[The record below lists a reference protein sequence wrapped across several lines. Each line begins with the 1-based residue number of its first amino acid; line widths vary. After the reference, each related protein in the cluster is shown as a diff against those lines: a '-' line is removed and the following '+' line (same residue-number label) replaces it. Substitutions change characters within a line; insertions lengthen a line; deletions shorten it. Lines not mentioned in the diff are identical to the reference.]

1 MSRGAIEPLTATAVE
16 KLKANGASN
25 RRVMVGGED
34 CAGLHLR
41 IEGGSRSWALRY
53 KLGERRRDI
62 GLGPYNAKARMT
74 DAEAEEAYGL
84 SLAEAR
90 EKARTYRRMIRKGID
105 PIEQQRAEAQAKL
118 VAVVRTKTFKECAA
132 EFLKSQEGEWAN
144 SNAKHVKQWTATLE
158 TYAYPIIGELPID
171 AVNTDDVL
179 RVLKQDVPTKEGPK
193 PLWDMKNETASRLR
207 GRMERILG
215 WATFH
220 ELRTG
225 HNPARLKGHLDNDLT
240 KRTKLRKVE
249 HHAAMEYTDVGKFMV
264 ELRQRAGTAAQALQF
279 AILTA
284 ARSGEVRGATWDEI
298 NLEAKTWN
306 IPAERMKAGKA
317 HEVPLSAPVVALL
330 EAMPRMKGS
339 PYVFPAP
346 RGGTL
351 SDMTLGAVLKRMDR
365 KDGVTVHGFRSTFRE
380 WVADRTNY
388 PREVAEHAL
397 AHQLPDAAERAYQ
410 RRTQFPKRIKLMDD
424 WAAYCG
430 TVEKP
435 GGNVVAIKG
444 AA

>member
-1 MSRGAIEPLTATAVE
+1 MPKQLETGLSSLAIE
-16 KLKANGASN
+16 KMKADGKTN
-25 RRVMVGGED
+25 RRVMVGPKD
-34 CAGLHLR
+34 CAGLHIR
-41 IEGGSRSWALRY
+41 IEGASKTWALRF
-53 KLGERRRDI
+53 KLGDRRRDM
-62 GLGPYNAKARMT
+62 GLGPFNPKKNMKPE
-74 DAEAEEAYGL
+74 EAEEAPGL
-84 SLAEAR
+84 SLDEAR
-90 EKARTYRRMIRKGID
+90 ERTRQIRKLLRKGID
-105 PIEQQRAEAQAKL
+105 PIEQQRAEAQERL
-118 VAVVRTKTFKECAA
+118 VADKRTKTFNECAA

-158 TYAYPIIGELPID
+158 TYAYPLIGELPID

-220 ELRTG
+220 ELRSG

-249 HHAAMEYTDVGKFMV
+249 HHAAMEYTDVGAFMV
-264 ELRQRAGTAAQALQF
+264 ELRQRAGTAAQALRF

-298 NLEAKTWN
+298 DLEAKMWN

-317 HEVPLSAPVVALL
+317 HEVPLSDPVVKLL

-346 RGGTL
+346 RGGAM

-410 RRTQFPKRIKLMDD
+410 RRTQLPKRIKLMDD
-424 WAAYCG
+424 WATYCG